1 MQILRIDNIDLSD
14 EEVEYLINQV
24 DTDKDGKI
32 SFKEFIKML
41 KLGENNG
48 HFEEGTSSYLQEMH
62 QDRNKKKEE

>member
-1 MQILRIDNIDLSD
+1 
-14 EEVEYLINQV
+14 
-24 DTDKDGKI
+24 
-32 SFKEFIKML
+32 ML